1 MYYQSLFESFF
12 SPTRILVV
20 SEERL
25 KAAELKVK
33 QDELTAVDVRIT
45 ELKKYK
51 EDLATQIAALKPAKV
66 GKDLDQLDTMPS
78 DYQPPGVNGNAG
90 EPQSLEEALT
100 GE

>member
-1 MYYQSLFESFF
+1 MYYPSLFESFF
-12 SPTRILVV
+12 SPTRIVVV

-33 QDELTAVDVRIT
+33 QDELTAVEARII
-45 ELKKYK
+45 ELNKYK
-51 EDLATQIAALKPAKV
+51 EELVTQVAAL
-66 GKDLDQLDTMPS
+66 QPS
-78 DYQPPGVNGNAG
+78 K